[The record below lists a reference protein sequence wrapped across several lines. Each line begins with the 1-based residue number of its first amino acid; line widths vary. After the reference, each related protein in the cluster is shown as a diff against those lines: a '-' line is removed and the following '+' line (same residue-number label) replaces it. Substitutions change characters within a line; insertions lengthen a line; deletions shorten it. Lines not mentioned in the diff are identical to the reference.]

1 MGFGNRLVEAGRTHG
16 RLCVGIDPHAA
27 LLQQWGLALSLIHI

>member
-1 MGFGNRLVEAGRTHG
+1 MAAQGFGERLVEAGREYG

-27 LLQQWGLALSLIHI
+27 LLEQLSLIHI